1 MILKNEKLGNS
12 PNCKSGQ
19 CLIRDWLEITT
30 VNCQEIYT
38 AGVQSMYICFEKTFQ
53 LKHHKYGSLL
63 FVGKEIDLVLELI

>member
-38 AGVQSMYICFEKTFQ
+38 AGVHSIYA
-53 LKHHKYGSLL
+53 LKRL
-63 FVGKEIDLVLELI
+63 FS